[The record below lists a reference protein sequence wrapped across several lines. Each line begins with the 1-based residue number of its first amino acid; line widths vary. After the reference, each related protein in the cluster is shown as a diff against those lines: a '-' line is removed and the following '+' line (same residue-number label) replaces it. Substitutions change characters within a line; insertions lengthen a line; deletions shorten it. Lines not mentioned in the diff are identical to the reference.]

1 VLRRLAAGQ
10 PAVAT
15 SLTPS
20 LDALAPSAEHG
31 IATLVELKASF
42 PAMAT
47 AVIARAK
54 GSPDQGSLG
63 ARLLGRVEQLVTVR
77 PVGGE
82 VPGDDPPARLA
93 RAEAKLAKDDLAGA
107 VAEVGAITGAAAAPA
122 TDWLAAARAR
132 LAAQQAIQQLQ
143 AAAVAVPAAPPAAAT
158 QPRRRRRRRRAARR
172 QGG

>member
-1 VLRRLAAGQ
+1 
-10 PAVAT
+10 
-15 SLTPS
+15 
-20 LDALAPSAEHG
+20 
-31 IATLVELKASF
+31 
-42 PAMAT
+42 MAT
-47 AVIARAK
+47 AVVARAN

-63 ARLLGRVEQLVTVR
+63 ARLLGRVEGLVTVR

-82 VPGDDPPARLA
+82 VAGDDPPARLA
-93 RAEAKLAKDDLAGA
+93 RAEAKLDRGDLAGA

-122 TDWLAAARAR
+122 ADWLAAARAR

-143 AAAVAVPAAPPAAAT
+143 AAAVAVPAAPPAAT